1 MIWTVLKEYGISWVF
16 CRGLYSVKLKMLQ
29 KVPAVEKLFEKKV
42 SVKRSDILC
51 PDTISLKKFIKELP
65 DEMKEKLITDADNA
79 SKGKIL
85 GFSAVGMDYGNPINW
100 QYSPLTQKSCDK
112 NSKWFKI
119 PDFDPERG
127 DIKAVWEISR
137 FSHFVTFARVYLLTE
152 DKKYYYAFSEQLEN
166 WLSENPYSFGANYKC
181 GQECALRMM
190 NTLLAYSVFKELA
203 TKEDEENIKILI
215 ERCYRK
221 IISNFFYAYRC
232 IKNNH
237 TISELAG
244 MIVGAW
250 CCEDKKTIK
259 KAYKILDKVIAEQ
272 FLPDGGYRQ
281 FSFNYQRLALQ
292 DLEFVLSLSTGYSL
306 SDKSKEVILKSA
318 EMLYQCQDENGDVP
332 NYGSNDGALIFPVTS
347 CSYRDFRPII
357 GSIFAILKNEKI
369 YPDGPYNE
377 EFLWF
382 GKNKDLPYVLYE
394 KAHKSFY
401 DSGFFTFKN
410 DKSHAMVV
418 LNDYTSRPAHM
429 DQLHFELWVNG
440 VNVFCD
446 CGTYS
451 YADPAGEGLALTG
464 GHNTVK
470 IKDKEQMSKHG
481 AFMIYNWSHR
491 GKCEFSDSGFSGEMI
506 SANGYRHA
514 RSIEVENDSY
524 IITDSVYCKT
534 DTEFEVL
541 FHTPCDVEFADGKYI
556 LSYNGT
562 KLCTMECSSQ
572 GNINK
577 ALRSLYYL
585 KKEEISLISMC
596 GKTTNGKAETKV
608 KIKIL

>member
-1 MIWTVLKEYGISWVF
+1 MIWSVLKEYGIFWAL
-16 CRGLYSVKLKMLQ
+16 CRAIYSVKIKMLQ

-42 SVKRSDILC
+42 SVKRSDILY
-51 PDTISLKKFIKELP
+51 PDTVSLKDFIKKLP
-65 DEMKEKLITDADNA
+65 DEMKEKLLRDADNA
-79 SKGKIL
+79 LSGKIC
-85 GFSAVGMDYGNPINW
+85 GFSAVEMDYGQPINW

-119 PDFDPERG
+119 PDFDKERG

-137 FSHFVTFARVYLLTE
+137 FSHFVTLARAYLLTE
-152 DKKYYYAFSEQLEN
+152 DEKYYQAFSEQLDN

-190 NTLLAYSVFKELA
+190 NALLAYGVFKEVA
-203 TKEDEENIKILI
+203 TEKDKENIKILI

-221 IISNFFYAYRC
+221 IMSNFFYAYRC

-250 CCEDKKTIK
+250 CCEDQKTLK
-259 KAYKILDKVIAEQ
+259 KAYKMLDKVIAQQ

-292 DLEFVLSLSTGYSL
+292 DLEFVLSLSTGCSL
-306 SDKSKEVILKSA
+306 SDKSKERILKSA
-318 EMLYQCQDENGDVP
+318 EMLYQCQDETGDVP

-357 GSIFAILKNEKI
+357 SSIYAILKNEKI

-377 EFLWF
+377 ELLWF
-382 GKNKDLPYVLYE
+382 GGSNNLPCVPC
-394 KAHKSFY
+394 KKTPQAFY
-401 DSGFFTFKN
+401 DSGLFTFN
-410 DKSHAMVV
+410 NVKSHAMAV

-429 DQLHFELWVNG
+429 DQLHFDLWING

-446 CGTYS
+446 GGTYS
-451 YADPAGEGLALTG
+451 YADTIGERLILTG

-470 IKDKEQMSKHG
+470 ISNKEQMTKHG
-481 AFMIYNWSHR
+481 AFMIYNWSKR
-491 GKCEFSDSGFSGEMI
+491 GVCKVTDDSFCGEMI
-506 SANGYRHA
+506 SANGYAHTRN
-514 RSIEVENDSY
+514 IKVEKDSY
-524 IITDSVYCKT
+524 IITDSVKCSEE
-534 DTEFEVL
+534 TEFEVL
-541 FHTPCDVEFADGKYI
+541 FHTPCDVEFAYGKYI

-562 KLCTMECSSQ
+562 PVCTMECSVQ
-572 GNINK
+572 GKVNK
-577 ALRSLYYL
+577 TVRSLYYL
-585 KKEEISLISMC
+585 TKDDVSLISFSAK
-596 GKTTNGKAETKV
+596 GENKV
-608 KIKIL
+608 KIEIL